1 LSRWR
6 EGLTMA
12 AGSVQRTVND
22 FKAALNAAAK
32 RGKEQLPATVRDTIK
47 DGLATVHAAPAVARE
62 AQVLPDADVRAI
74 ISAAWEVDAA
84 AGWQGDLGRIVVVL
98 AATGARFSQVIRM
111 TVADVQAVQ
120 KRLMVLERALAER
133 DPDNPDL
140 RDTAAACLD
149 GLASAKIAMG
159 DRQGALSDYKES
171 VALTRKLADEQQD
184 VEYQRQLVT
193 SLIHYGDVILKLG
206 DLAGAEAAYKESVAI
221 ARKVVALDNEDWN
234 SQNVLLAGVVQLFNL
249 DHLRFACLREAL
261 AIARHLENEQKLDAT
276 QKKFIDSLKATGL
289 DITNITVPADQICD

>member
-1 LSRWR
+1 
-6 EGLTMA
+6 M
-12 AGSVQRTVND
+12 Q
-22 FKAALNAAAK
+22 
-32 RGKEQLPATVRDTIK
+32 
-47 DGLATVHAAPAVARE
+47 E
-62 AQVLPDADVRAI
+62 A
-74 ISAAWEVDAA
+74 
-84 AGWQGDLGRIVVVL
+84 
-98 AATGARFSQVIRM
+98 
-111 TVADVQAVQ
+111 
-120 KRLMVLERALAER
+120 LERALADR

-221 ARKVVALDNEDWN
+221 ARKVVRSTMRIGTRKMFFL
-234 SQNVLLAGVVQLFNL
+234 QVLCSFS
-249 DHLRFACLREAL
+249 
-261 AIARHLENEQKLDAT
+261 I
-276 QKKFIDSLKATGL
+276 
-289 DITNITVPADQICD
+289 